1 MMSNMIEVEQLVKS
15 YKIRNK
21 SDESRFSLLSKYTE
35 KKAVDGISF
44 QVKKGEILGFI
55 GPNGAGK
62 STTVKMLSGILVPA
76 SGKILV
82 NGIVPYKNRKK
93 NGQSIGVVFGQRS
106 QLWWN
111 LPVMDSFEIVKAIYK
126 VSDKNFK
133 DNLERF
139 HDILNVG
146 EYLDIPV
153 RKLSLGQ
160 RMRVEIAASLMHNP
174 EIVFLDEPTIGLDMV
189 AKEKINEFIK
199 LINQERKVTI
209 ILTTHDMRDIEKLCD
224 RILVIDHGKTIY
236 DGDIETVKSKYGK
249 NRMLIVDIEDELKS
263 FHINYGN
270 VIKEEGSK
278 KYIMFNKEDFSAID
292 MVNEIENEYAI
303 KDFSLVETDI
313 EDIVKCIY
321 SEQNK

>member
-1 MMSNMIEVEQLVKS
+1 MISNMIEVEQLVKS

-21 SDESRFSLLSKYTE
+21 SEESRFSLLSKYTE

-62 STTVKMLSGILVPA
+62 STTVKMLSGILVPT

-93 NGQSIGVVFGQRS
+93 NGQNIGVVFGQRS

-111 LPVMDSFEIVKAIYK
+111 LPVIDSFEIVKAIYR

-174 EIVFLDEPTIGLDMV
+174 DIVFLDEPTIGLDMV

-199 LINQERKVTI
+199 LINQESKVTI

-249 NRMLIVDIEDELKS
+249 NRMLIVDIEDELKR

-270 VIKEEGSK
+270 VIKKEGSK

-292 MVNEIENEYAI
+292 MVNEIEKEYAI

-321 SEQNK
+321 SEQNM